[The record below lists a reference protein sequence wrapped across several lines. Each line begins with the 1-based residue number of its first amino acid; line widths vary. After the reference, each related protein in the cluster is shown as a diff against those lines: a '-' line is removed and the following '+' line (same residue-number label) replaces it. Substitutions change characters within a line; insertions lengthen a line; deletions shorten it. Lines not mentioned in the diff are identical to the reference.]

1 MLSYL
6 DYRQKVLLF
15 LILLFS
21 YAFGLIERNIL
32 VVPVVIISFIC
43 AISYAFSYKKAFFA
57 KYLYGYLFFYIL
69 SFLSCSYFEGQSFMQ
84 TFVSADAVQ
93 YFTVLSYFCFVIGDF
108 SSLDIEKSL
117 TVAYFILCPLFLIEW
132 IVYPSPFLNLCI
144 DYDGRIQIYGQVI
157 SYFFLFWYYGLYL
170 RTNTLKF
177 LLLSLPALFIILIGG
192 YRTLL
197 GVSLLLLALYTLYEK
212 KIASIKYIILLGILV
227 IFSLQLPFV
236 SDILSHMME
245 RQKDGANFANS
256 DYIRLIQWNYFT
268 TEHFHSPLEYIFG
281 SGVPNPST
289 LYGRK
294 FYEIEEYVGP
304 ILGWRDWG
312 TIGLSWIIGL
322 PTVLCLVI
330 PSFYIILAKI
340 PKEYMAFKFYYLL
353 LLLTG
358 VTTVEFYAIGSFWLH
373 GLFFYWFEQIKNEN
387 ENVEQ
392 NF

>member
-6 DYRQKVLLF
+6 DYRQKILLF
-15 LILLFS
+15 LIILFS

-117 TVAYFILCPLFLIEW
+117 TVAYFILCPLFFIEW
-132 IVYPSPFLNLCI
+132 LVYPSPFLNLCI

-157 SYFFLFWYYGLYL
+157 SYFFLFWYFGLYL
-170 RTNTLKF
+170 RTNGIKYLF
-177 LLLSLPALFIILIGG
+177 LSLPALFIILIGG

-212 KIASIKYIILLGILV
+212 KLASVKYILFLGVLV
-227 IFSLQLPFV
+227 IFLLQLPFV
-236 SDILSHMME
+236 SDILAQMME

-268 TEHFHSPLEYIFG
+268 TEHFHSPLEYILG

-289 LYGRK
+289 IYGRQ

-330 PSFYIILAKI
+330 PSVYIIFSEI
-340 PKEYMAFKFYYLL
+340 PKEYLAFKFFYML

-358 VTTVEFYAIGSFWLH
+358 ITTVEFYAIGSYWLH
-373 GLFFYWFEQIKNEN
+373 GLFFYWYEQIKFNN
-387 ENVEQ
+387 KYVR
-392 NF
+392 